1 MRIVHV
7 TDCYLPRLGGI
18 ELQVHDLAQ
27 RQAAMGHD
35 VTVLTT
41 TAGDRGAGDGP
52 VEVIRV
58 TRRRADAESI
68 GYRAS
73 FNAAAGLVGDLDC
86 FDLVHAHASCFSPL
100 SFLATIQ
107 ASERGVPTA
116 TTLHSLWARSSV
128 YFAAAHH
135 LVRWGRHP
143 VAWSAVSNVAAGPLR
158 EIVAGSA
165 SATSPPPVTVLPN
178 GVDADR
184 WKVVH
189 ERGPVSTLR
198 IVAVARLARRKRIRQ
213 LLEIVKVVHDGLP
226 AGLGLDVNILGDGPE
241 RGEIE
246 RYLRRHRMEPW
257 VHLLG
262 RRERDEIR
270 EVFARSDLFVAPA
283 TLESFGIAALEAR
296 CAGLPVLALAGTGV
310 EDFVAHGRE
319 GWLVDSDA
327 AMVQMIS
334 SLARSRD
341 VLDHVA
347 RHNRSAPPSISWERV
362 LDACEGL
369 YQRASRLQGQHWRT
383 PVPGPA
389 AVDRTG

>member
-41 TAGDRGAGDGP
+41 TAGDLPAGAGP

-58 TRRRADAESI
+58 TRRRAEVESI

-73 FNAAAGLVGDLDC
+73 FTAASGLVGDLGG

-135 LVRWGRHP
+135 VFRWARRP

-158 EIVAGSA
+158 EIVSGRS
-165 SATSPPPVTVLPN
+165 PVTVLAN
-178 GVDADR
+178 GVDPDR
-184 WKVVH
+184 WTVAH
-189 ERGPVSTLR
+189 QPGPASTLR
-198 IVAVARLARRKRIRQ
+198 IVAVARLARRKRVRQ
-213 LLEIVKVVHDGLP
+213 LLEILKVVDDRLP
-226 AGLGLDVNILGDGPE
+226 AGLNLDVNILGDGPE
-241 RGEIE
+241 RADIE
-246 RYLRRHRMEPW
+246 RYLRRHRMEQW

-310 EDFVAHGRE
+310 EDFVANGRE

-327 AMVQMIS
+327 AMVHMIS
-334 SLARSRD
+334 TLARSRD
-341 VLDHVA
+341 VLEHVA
-347 RHNRSAPPSISWERV
+347 RHNRSVPASISWERV
-362 LDACEGL
+362 LESCEGL
-369 YQRASRLQGQHWRT
+369 YQRAAQMQGGHWRT
-383 PVPGPA
+383 PVPGPTA
-389 AVDRTG
+389 ADRTG